1 MSVLKPNEMLNVAI
15 KIAVEAHASQFDR
28 GGKPYIL
35 HCLKVMHYTKS
46 EDPEILAIAVLHDSV
61 EDNKK
66 ITYEYLRESGL
77 SERIIAGIRCMTR
90 VPGETDEEYQTRVMS
105 NDDSIIVKKA
115 DLRHNT
121 DIRRLKGVTDK
132 DLARIAKYQKFY
144 LRLESLKNG

>member
-1 MSVLKPNEMLNVAI
+1 
-15 KIAVEAHASQFDR
+15 
-28 GGKPYIL
+28 
-35 HCLKVMHYTKS
+35 
-46 EDPEILAIAVLHDSV
+46 
-61 EDNKK
+61 
-66 ITYEYLRESGL
+66 
-77 SERIIAGIRCMTR
+77 
-90 VPGETDEEYQTRVMS
+90 VPGETEEEYQTRVMS